1 MKKITTLIAITLLA
15 ALLFTGCGIIPLK
28 QDFSQYG
35 FTFTI
40 AGDVTEIEGNE
51 AGSATLITK
60 YGKMT
65 FTRHTVLLPII
76 NITLAEQIV
85 SGGAKSSDT
94 LENGAKFYAY
104 AAAEGDA
111 GMVIETHYFIVAA
124 DGSTWQISCVTPE
137 DDYNKDALTKVYT
150 SVEFV
155 PVQE

>member
-1 MKKITTLIAITLLA
+1 MKKITSLIAINLLA

-28 QDFSQYG
+28 QDYSQYG

-40 AGDVTEIEGNE
+40 AGDVTEVEGNKP
-51 AGSATLITK
+51 GSVTLITK

-65 FTRHTVLLPII
+65 FTKHTVVLPII

-85 SGGAKSSDT
+85 SGNAKSSDT
-94 LENGAKFYAY
+94 LENGAKFYVY
-104 AAAEGDA
+104 AAEEGDA

-137 DDYNKDALTKVYT
+137 NNYHENALIKVYT

-155 PVQE
+155 PV

>member
-1 MKKITTLIAITLLA
+1 MKKFTTIIAITLLA
-15 ALLFTGCGIIPLK
+15 ALLFTGCDLIPLK
-28 QDFSQYG
+28 KDFSDYG

-40 AGDVTEIEGNE
+40 AGEVTEKEGNK

-65 FTRHTVLLPII
+65 FTKHTALLPLV
-76 NITLAEQIV
+76 NITLAEQLV
-85 SGGAKSSDT
+85 SSTAKSSDT

-104 AAAEGDA
+104 AAEEGDA

-137 DDYNKDALTKVYT
+137 DDYDKDALVKVYT
-150 SVEFV
+150 SAEFV
-155 PVQE
+155 IAE